1 MLTVNN
7 TTAVWVQM
15 VVSVSV
21 VHPRDRGPERELQL
35 RCPEARES
43 TALCIASPKKLL
55 LPSTRDF
62 MVVTGGSP
70 PCTPPLP
77 RGAAPG
83 RVVGGPPPP
92 QKWARTWLTQH
103 STRGTSDSGQDAGK
117 GTRFTFLPET
127 TKRWTKH
134 RKQVSRH

>member
-1 MLTVNN
+1 MSCNLLHTVLTVNN

-21 VHPRDRGPERELQL
+21 VHPRDRGLERELQL
-35 RCPEARES
+35 RCPEAQES
-43 TALCIASPKKLL
+43 TALRIASPKKLL

-62 MVVTGGSP
+62 MVVTGASP

-83 RVVGGPPPP
+83 RVVGGPPSTSEVGSDVAKAA
-92 QKWARTWLTQH
+92 QHTW
-103 STRGTSDSGQDAGK
+103 D
-117 GTRFTFLPET
+117 F
-127 TKRWTKH
+127 
-134 RKQVSRH
+134 